1 MDVLL
6 ARRHALLLAPTGYG
20 KTEAALLPVL
30 HHLLTERDRLDAA
43 GRPWPPGF
51 KALYVTPLRALN
63 RDLMRRLEH
72 WAEALGITVGVR
84 HGDTSQAERSRQSR
98 KPPDI
103 LITTPETVQLLL
115 YGDTLRRHLGMV
127 RFVIIDEVHDL
138 AVSER
143 GAQLMVALERL
154 EEVVAQPASLRE
166 VKAKER
172 RCPTKP
178 AGASSFQR
186 IGLSATVADPEAVSA
201 FMGGRREV
209 DVLVAVG
216 DKQSRLSVLSPADAP
231 DLCAELSLP
240 PAPAA
245 QLAAVRRLV
254 QEHERVLVFLNTRDS
269 AELLTSRSALLD
281 DEPLLGLHHGSLSA
295 DHRIDVE
302 SRFRDGRLKG
312 LVATSSL
319 ELGIDVGAIDH
330 VVQVQ
335 SPRSVARLVQR
346 LGRAGH
352 RIGAISEGTLVSSG
366 PEDHLECVAVARM
379 AEKGQLEPLR
389 VRDSPLV
396 VLANQLVAMSNEYAD
411 LDPEWCRQVVGRA
424 GPFLELDEGMFQ
436 ACWDTLIDVKTV
448 FESDDAPGRYG
459 RSGRAR
465 KHFLE
470 HVSLIPDEKTYRI
483 IDEATKRSIGTVDD
497 AFVAAALRPGDPLVM
512 AGRSWRV
519 LEVEADSRR
528 VRVAPSK
535 DLGAIPQWSGQQL
548 PVSAMLA
555 QEVARLRGV
564 IAQGT
569 ETEEMGPAA
578 APVRDHL
585 AQGLTVPTHETVT
598 LDVGRGTIV
607 ACVALGT
614 RGNEALGRITA
625 ALLSQRAGSAV
636 GMESD
641 AYRIHLRVPAS
652 VRVEHIQEIWESLD
666 PATLDLLLAMV
677 LRDQGV
683 VRHHLVHVAKHFGAV
698 PAELDPNRFTRAR
711 MDALWDRIALQ
722 EETLSRLVHERFDLE
737 AVRAFLA
744 KLQAD
749 EVQVIPQGM
758 GPLSRLA
765 GDEMR
770 MHLAPR
776 RDDKLLAE
784 VRKRIEESD
793 IMMVCTSCRSR
804 LDMTVADVPPKV
816 HCRRCGLRGVACL
829 RPWHE
834 DRLYILGGDGTALN
848 DEDRK
853 ERKRWIRNGQ
863 LMADFGPVAA
873 RCLVARG
880 VGPETATRILQKV
893 SDIGS
898 PTYWREILNAEL
910 EFARTNSFWNR

>member
-1 MDVLL
+1 ML
-6 ARRHALLLAPTGYG
+6 ARQHALLLAPTGYG

-30 HHLLTERDRLDAA
+30 HHLLAERDRLAA
-43 GRPWPPGF
+43 SDRPWPPGF

-84 HGDTSQAERSRQSR
+84 HGDTSQAERARQSR

-103 LITTPETVQLLL
+103 LITTPETMQLLL
-115 YGDTLRRHLGMV
+115 YGDTLRRHLGTV
-127 RFVIIDEVHDL
+127 RFVIVDEVHDL

-143 GAQLMVALERL
+143 GAQLSVALERI
-154 EEVVAQPASLRE
+154 EEVIAQPARLRE
-166 VKAKER
+166 AKAKER
-172 RCPTKP
+172 VCPAAP
-178 AGASSFQR
+178 SGGASFQR
-186 IGLSATVADPEAVSA
+186 IGLSATVADPDAVA
-201 FMGGRREV
+201 RFLGGARSVEV
-209 DVLVAVG
+209 LRAIGEKDNRLTVLA
-216 DKQSRLSVLSPADAP
+216 PADAP
-231 DLCAELSLP
+231 DVAAELSLP
-240 PAPAA
+240 DAAAA
-245 QLAAVRRLV
+245 QLVAVRDLV
-254 QEHERVLVFLNTRDS
+254 QRHERVLVFLNTRDS
-269 AELLTSRSALLD
+269 AELLTSRSVLLD
-281 DEPLLGLHHGSLSA
+281 DAPLLGLHHGSLSA
-295 DHRIDVE
+295 EHRIE
-302 SRFRDGRLKG
+302 TETQFRDGRLHG

-330 VVQVQ
+330 VIQVQ
-335 SPRSVARLVQR
+335 SPRSVARMVQR

-352 RIGAISEGTLVSSG
+352 RIGAISEGTLVSAG

-379 AEKGQLEPLR
+379 AEAGQLEPLR
-389 VRDSPLV
+389 VRENPLV
-396 VLANQLVAMSNEYAD
+396 VLANQLVALSNEYAD
-411 LDPEWCRQVVGRA
+411 LDPEWCRAVISRA
-424 GPFLELDEGMFQ
+424 GPFLELDEGMFH
-436 ACWDTLIDVKTV
+436 ACWDTLIDVKAV
-448 FESDDAPGRYG
+448 FESDTAPGRFG

-483 IDEATKRSIGTVDD
+483 IDEASKRSIGTVDD

-519 LEVEADSRR
+519 LEVEAEARR

-564 IAQGT
+564 IAEGRGT
-569 ETEEMGPAA
+569 PEMVGAAEPIHRHTE
-578 APVRDHL
+578 
-585 AQGLTVPTHETVT
+585 QGLTVPTDETVT

-607 ACVALGT
+607 ACIALGT

-625 ALLSQRAGSAV
+625 GMLSQRSGTPV

-641 AYRIHLRVPAS
+641 AYRIHFTVPAT
-652 VRVEHIQEIWESLD
+652 VRPEHVTEVWEGLDVASLD
-666 PATLDLLLAMV
+666 MLLAIM

-683 VRHHLVHVAKHFGAV
+683 VKHHLVHVAKHFGAV
-698 PAELDPNRFTRAR
+698 PADLDPNRFTRAR

-722 EETLSRLVHERFDLE
+722 EETLGRLIHERFDLE
-737 AVRAFLA
+737 AVAAFIEALHA
-744 KLQAD
+744 GSIRI
-749 EVQVIPQGM
+749 VPQGM

-776 RDDKLLAE
+776 NDEKLLAE
-784 VRKRIEESD
+784 VRRRIEESD
-793 IMMVCTSCRSR
+793 VLMVCTACRTR
-804 LDMTVADVPPKV
+804 LEMKVTDVPARI
-816 HCRRCGLRGVACL
+816 HCRRCGRRGMACL
-829 RPWHE
+829 RPWHA
-834 DRLYILGGDGTALN
+834 DQMHILGGDGTGLGA
-848 DEDRK
+848 DELR
-853 ERKRWIRNGQ
+853 ERKRWIRNQ
-863 LMADFGPVAA
+863 DLVADFGPVAV

-893 SDIGS
+893 ADPAS
-898 PTYWREILNAEL
+898 PTFWREILNAEL
-910 EFARTNSFWNR
+910 EFARTNAFWSR

>member
-1 MDVLL
+1 MDALL
-6 ARRHALLLAPTGYG
+6 ARHHALLLAPTGYG

-30 HHLLTERDRLDAA
+30 HHLLTERDRLAA
-43 GRPWPPGF
+43 ADRPWPPGF

-103 LITTPETVQLLL
+103 LITTPETMQLLL
-115 YGDTLRRHLGMV
+115 YGDTLRRHLGTV

-143 GAQLMVALERL
+143 GAQLTVALERI
-154 EEVVAQPASLRE
+154 EEVIAQPAILRD

-172 RCPTKP
+172 ICPAQP
-178 AGASSFQR
+178 SGASSFQR
-186 IGLSATVADPEAVSA
+186 IGLSATVADPDAVA
-201 FMGGRREV
+201 RFLGGAREV
-209 DVLVAVG
+209 DVLVAEG
-216 DKQSRLSVLSPADAP
+216 SKESRLTVVAPEPNP
-231 DLCAELSLP
+231 DLAGELSLP
-240 PAPAA
+240 DASAA
-245 QLAAVRRLV
+245 QLATVRRLV
-254 QEHERVLVFLNTRDS
+254 LDHERVLVFLNTRDS

-281 DEPLLGLHHGSLSA
+281 EEPLLGLHHGSLSA
-295 DHRIDVE
+295 EHRIDVE

-352 RIGAISEGTLVSSG
+352 RVGAVSEGTLVSAG
-366 PEDHLECVAVARM
+366 AEDHLECVAVARM
-379 AEKGQLEPLR
+379 AEAGRLEPLR
-389 VRDSPLV
+389 VRESPLV
-396 VLANQLVAMSNEYAD
+396 VLANQLVALSNEYAD
-411 LDPEWCRQVVGRA
+411 LDPAWCRQVIRRA
-424 GPFLELDEGMFQ
+424 GPFLELDEGMFD

-519 LEVEADSRR
+519 LEVEAESRR

-564 IAQGT
+564 IATGMDT
-569 ETEEMGPAA
+569 PDMAPAA
-578 APVRDHL
+578 APIHQHL
-585 AQGLTVPTHETVT
+585 ELGLTVPTDDTIT

-625 ALLSQRAGSAV
+625 ALLSQRAGTAV

-641 AYRIHLRVPAS
+641 AYRIHLRTPAS
-652 VRVEHIQEIWESLD
+652 VKVEHIEEIWRNLD
-666 PATLDLLLAMV
+666 PSTLDLLLAMV

-698 PAELDPNRFTRAR
+698 PADLDPNRFTRAR

-722 EETLSRLVHERFDLE
+722 EETLSRLVHERFDLD
-737 AVRAFLA
+737 AVSAFLHD
-744 KLQAD
+744 LQGK
-749 EVQVIPQGM
+749 VQIIHQGI

-770 MHLAPR
+770 MHIAPR
-776 RDDKLLAE
+776 QDDKLLAE
-784 VRKRIEESD
+784 VRKRIEASD
-793 IMMVCTSCRSR
+793 VMMVCTNCRSR
-804 LDMTVADVPPKV
+804 LNMTVADVAPKV
-816 HCRRCGLRGVACL
+816 HCRRCGQRGMACL

-834 DRLYILGGDGTALN
+834 DRLYILGGDGSQLN

-853 ERKRWIRNGQ
+853 ERKRWIRSGL
-863 LMADFGPVAA
+863 LMADFGPIAA

-880 VGPETATRILQKV
+880 VGPETATRILQKINDV
-893 SDIGS
+893 ES
-898 PTYWREILNAEL
+898 PTFWRELLNAEL
-910 EFARTNSFWNR
+910 EFARTNAFWAR